1 MENNENKV
9 IFTTDENENVEFY
22 ILEQT
27 KLNGFTYLLVSDAQE
42 EDEEGN
48 AYILK
53 DISKETDDAAIY
65 EMVEDEQE
73 LGLVAKIFEELLE
86 DIDLETE

>member
-22 ILEQT
+22 IMEQT
-27 KLNGFTYLLVSDAQE
+27 KVNGFTYLLVSDAQE

-53 DISKETDDAAIY
+53 DISKEMDDAAIY
-65 EMVEDEQE
+65 EMVENEQE

-86 DIDLETE
+86 DIELETE

>member
-1 MENNENKV
+1 MEEKDNRI

-27 KLNGFTYLLVSDAQE
+27 KVNGCKYLLVTDAM

-53 DISKETDDAAIY
+53 ELSDEADDTVLY
-65 EMVEDEQE
+65 DMVEDEQE
-73 LGLVAKIFEELLE
+73 LELVGKIFEELLE
-86 DIDLETE
+86 DIILESE

>member
-27 KLNGFTYLLVSDAQE
+27 KVNGFTYLLVSDAQE

-53 DISKETDDAAIY
+53 DIAKEMDDAAIY
-65 EMVEDEQE
+65 EKVEDEQE

-86 DIDLETE
+86 DIALETE